1 MWVHAADRQPAEV
14 GRKNEQTLLTGAQFL
29 VPTDLTS
36 RRGSEDPGA
45 GCQRSTAECKHS
57 KASQNALIIG
67 SPKAVVLWGSAA
79 RSNPASK
86 ECLLLIIRTKE
97 TTAKLTRKTGI
108 SSLSLCLP
116 LCRPLVGF
124 LSLPAF
130 KTRDYWVSD
139 THSFH
144 TAWSCAQPPE
154 VMLLPVSICFKFVEC
169 CEYYCVCVCNSLE
182 WLNECLSEALAR
194 FCTWSGWKISSI
206 RGNRRWVSL
215 VVCGSK

>member
-1 MWVHAADRQPAEV
+1 MCVCVSVCVCVNADRQPAEV
-14 GRKNEQTLLTGAQFL
+14 GRKNEQALLTGAQFL

-79 RSNPASK
+79 GSSPAS
-86 ECLLLIIRTKE
+86 EGCLLSIIRTKE
-97 TTAKLTRKTGI
+97 TAAKLTRKTGEAFI
-108 SSLSLCLP
+108 SLTLHLSH
-116 LCRPLVGF
+116 CRPLVGF

-139 THSFH
+139 THYSFH
-144 TAWSCAQPPE
+144 TA
-154 VMLLPVSICFKFVEC
+154 
-169 CEYYCVCVCNSLE
+169 
-182 WLNECLSEALAR
+182 
-194 FCTWSGWKISSI
+194 
-206 RGNRRWVSL
+206 
-215 VVCGSK
+215 